1 MAIFEKTSQTTLV
14 LDDTEKLICTVVNAQ
29 NINKHTEYILRVQR
43 GPNKENKWN
52 VSRRYRD
59 FAALHSSLH
68 QANIELPLPPKK
80 LIGNMQPSFI
90 AERQIALQNYINEVL
105 NHQALALSLQVR
117 SFLDP
122 INYSLSIAEQ
132 ALQTVSIALR
142 GEGRFELKG
151 PLADI
156 GWRIRKH
163 YFLVTDIQSRINC
176 MLSYQNYGPDRHLS
190 DKDLQTA
197 FKSIHN
203 LSHPYIDQILAIH
216 SLETGA
222 YVVRRIHENG
232 TIRDMLYGTEYT
244 KNHLAK
250 YGNPKV
256 RKPFTTGQ
264 LAHYGYQI
272 LEALKFLHDKGIPH
286 GHIHPGNVAIEGQK
300 VQLLDVENFLMG
312 VPSVYRQ
319 HLLELRKTT
328 AAEAVDVYCFGRTIY
343 EMTFGAPLDHI
354 SRDIYPEGLNEGLEA
369 ILRLCLS
376 SSACKHGV
384 ASLDS
389 LLYHPFFTR
398 SVLSI
403 GGTMREDH
411 FTHLKFPLNWKEELR
426 AAVTAYE
433 TRLKNE
439 QKLVRSTKREVR
451 IQEILSSEEE
461 LRKQKRRAKK
471 RESVWK
477 STSSLGD
484 AAPSHSASTASSPTP
499 PVAPETNGNGSATPA
514 AASPDARSALLGA
527 ICSFDKTRLARTDSR
542 YNEHL

>member
-163 YFLVTDIQSRINC
+163 YFL
-176 MLSYQNYGPDRHLS
+176 
-190 DKDLQTA
+190 
-197 FKSIHN
+197 
-203 LSHPYIDQILAIH
+203 HPYIDQILAIH

-499 PVAPETNGNGSATPA
+499 PVALTCISAAETNGNGSATPA